1 MTAPALPQQPSKRV
15 MFLRAIRR
23 RCPVCG
29 SGSLFSGWFR
39 MKDHCPHCGIRMRRG
54 EDGYTLGALW
64 FNLLLSEHLPGRLR
78 FDRVVRGVVA
88 RPPAMP
94 KRILVARKPVT
105 LRSISTAQSGSAFGW
120 YDYGRREVQLW
131 AGLSGTNLPI
141 VALHEITHAVH
152 HAYQLKP
159 RDTHR
164 NYQRAQLQGWLG
176 IVRENPSAWRW
187 LVWAM
192 AMRPSELARQG

>member
-1 MTAPALPQQPSKRV
+1 
-15 MFLRAIRR
+15 
-23 RCPVCG
+23 
-29 SGSLFSGWFR
+29 
-39 MKDHCPHCGIRMRRG
+39 
-54 EDGYTLGALW
+54 
-64 FNLLLSEHLPGRLR
+64 
-78 FDRVVRGVVA
+78 VVRGVVA

-105 LRSISTAQSGSAFGW
+105 LRSISKAQSGSAFGW
-120 YDYGRREVQLW
+120 YDYDRREVQLW
-131 AGLSGTNLPI
+131 TGLSGTNLPI

-192 AMRPSELARQG
+192 AMRGNQLAMQG